1 MNKMKKLAPATFPP
15 SLREVAMYWVQSPD
29 VHGHSRKVSRAF
41 LSAAKGCRKIIPLT
55 TSSRL
60 GVLSLLLVYML
71 VTNRIPGQQKDT
83 IPPMHV
89 AHIGM
94 RQRLVPWLYST
105 MLYLSRS
112 MWWTTNERSSLC
124 LQTGLRHLIDS

>member
-1 MNKMKKLAPATFPP
+1 MP
-15 SLREVAMYWVQSPD
+15 QD
-29 VHGHSRKVSRAF
+29 HSAY
-41 LSAAKGCRKIIPLT
+41 

-60 GVLSLLLVYML
+60 GVLSLLLVYLL

-83 IPPMHV
+83 IPPMHI

-105 MLYLSRS
+105 MRYLSHS
-112 MWWTTNERSSLC
+112 MVDL
-124 LQTGLRHLIDS
+124 G